1 MKTPLKSCEK
11 ISANTFKAANY
22 SELILETNKKENQ
35 DITIQCYKNGE
46 IVQNFKI
53 VGECERIMRER
64 KREIRRTLNLV
75 SNHTLGDFALLPDS
89 TNCPQYIPLDIFFSS
104 YYDYYLIIIQEGTL
118 FYR

>member
-1 MKTPLKSCEK
+1 LK
-11 ISANTFKAANY
+11 
-22 SELILETNKKENQ
+22 LNKKENQ

-53 VGECERIMRER
+53 VDECERIMREL
-64 KREIRRTLNLV
+64 KREIRHTLNPV
-75 SNHTLGDFALLPDS
+75 SNHMFGDSALLPDA
-89 TNCPQYIPLDIFFSS
+89 TNCLRYVPLNIFFSS